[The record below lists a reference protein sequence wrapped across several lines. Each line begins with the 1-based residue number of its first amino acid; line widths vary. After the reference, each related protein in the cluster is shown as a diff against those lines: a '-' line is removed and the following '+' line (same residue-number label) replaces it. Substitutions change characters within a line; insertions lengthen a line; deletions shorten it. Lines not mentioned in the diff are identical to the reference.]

1 MNLAYTAPSDKWYA
15 QLNERNL
22 EANNVMTGLTFS
34 TLTGKQVLLAEPRVF
49 GVRAGLRF

>member
-15 QLNERNL
+15 QLYERNL

-49 GVRAGLRF
+49 GVRAGLKF